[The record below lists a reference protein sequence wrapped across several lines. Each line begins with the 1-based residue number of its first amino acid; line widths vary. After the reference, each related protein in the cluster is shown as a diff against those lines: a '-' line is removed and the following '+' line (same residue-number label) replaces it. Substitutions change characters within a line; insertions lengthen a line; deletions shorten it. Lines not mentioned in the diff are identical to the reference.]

1 MRDVADS
8 VLYETGDENEKLFAV
23 RSSEDGS
30 VYLVQWWKSS
40 DGTIRTTSIYPKED
54 QLENLVAYLYDIWW
68 CL

>member
-1 MRDVADS
+1 MRDTVDA
-8 VLYETGDENEKLFAV
+8 VLYEVGDENEKLIAC

-40 DGTIRTTSIYPKED
+40 DGIVRTTSIYPKED
-54 QLENLVAYLYDIWW
+54 QLENLVAYLYEVWW